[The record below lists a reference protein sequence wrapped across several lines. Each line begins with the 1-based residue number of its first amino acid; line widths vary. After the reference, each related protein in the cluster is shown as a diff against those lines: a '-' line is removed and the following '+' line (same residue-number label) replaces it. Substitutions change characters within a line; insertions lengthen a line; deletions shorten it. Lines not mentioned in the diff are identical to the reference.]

1 MAGWLGLLKIVP
13 WSDVVSNA
21 PKIAE
26 GAKSLWGAVSKR
38 IRAGDDEAAPGVDS
52 SPENTLAARIATLEE
67 NQRELHAQ
75 LATSSDLIRSLA
87 EQNAQLVA
95 RIDVL
100 RLRLRWLAVALLL
113 VGGVAVAALLKV
125 L

>member
-1 MAGWLGLLKIVP
+1 MAGWLGLLKSVP
-13 WSDVVSNA
+13 WNEVVSNA

-38 IRAGDDEAAPGVDS
+38 IRAGDDETAPAAES
-52 SPENTLAARIATLEE
+52 SPENNLAARIATLEAS
-67 NQRELHAQ
+67 QRELHAQ
-75 LATSSDLIRSLA
+75 LATSSELIRSLA
-87 EQNAQLVA
+87 EQNAQLVT
-95 RIDVL
+95 RLDVL
-100 RLRLRWLAVALLL
+100 RLRLRWLGVALLL

>member
-13 WSDVVSNA
+13 WNDVVSNA

-38 IRAGDDEAAPGVDS
+38 IRAGDEAAAPGADS
-52 SPENTLAARIATLEE
+52 SPENNLAARIALLEE

-75 LATSSDLIRSLA
+75 LAASSDLIRSLA

-95 RIDVL
+95 RLDVF
-100 RLRLRWLAVALLL
+100 RLRLRWLTAALLL

>member
-1 MAGWLGLLKIVP
+1 MAGWLGLLKSVP
-13 WSDVVSNA
+13 WNEVVSSA
-21 PKIAE
+21 PKLAE

-38 IRAGDDEAAPGVDS
+38 IRADDEGAAPGADS
-52 SPENTLAARIATLEE
+52 GPENNLAARMARLEQS
-67 NQRELHAQ
+67 QRELHTQ

-95 RIDVL
+95 RLDIL
-100 RLRLRWLAVALLL
+100 RLRLRWLTAALLL
-113 VGGVAVAALLKV
+113 VCGAAVAALLKV

>member
-1 MAGWLGLLKIVP
+1 MAGWLGLLKMVP
-13 WSDVVSNA
+13 WNDVVSNA

-38 IRAGDDEAAPGVDS
+38 IRAGDEAAAPAGGS
-52 SPENTLAARIATLEE
+52 GPENNVAARVAMLEE
-67 NQRELHAQ
+67 SQRELHAQ
-75 LATSSDLIRSLA
+75 LATSSELIRSLA

-95 RIDVL
+95 RLDLL
-100 RLRLRWLAVALLL
+100 RLRLRWLAVALLV
-113 VGGVAVAALLKV
+113 VGGAAVAALLKV